1 MAAYCFANQ
10 KELYTAV
17 DVLYGCRRTRL
28 VTLLGFCQ
36 NKLWICLPR
45 FPARISRSRSRF
57 GSFKGGILL
66 TMIFISGWSFTIP
79 LSDFINDLLAAL
91 GYFVLMTL
99 IPHWTIIE
107 FTGPA
112 TDSRDLTDLSSSSIY
127 AVFYL
132 IRSNHP
138 KERPSLFSLHTIQY
152 RIVQDSHMRHA
163 WFSGWLFVSLLLIL
177 FLLHVSFLFV
187 DVLRRQWHAN
197 SDVTPPPPP
206 PPPPPP
212 HPLNLCLLDIFPV
225 EWRWCSYL

>member
-45 FPARISRSRSRF
+45 FPARISRSRF
-57 GSFKGGILL
+57 GSFTGCILL
-66 TMIFISGWSFTIP
+66 TVIFISGWSFTIP

-99 IPHWTIIE
+99 IPHWTIIA

-112 TDSRDLTDLSSSSIY
+112 TDSRDLTDLSSSSVY

-152 RIVQDSHMRHA
+152 RIVQDSHKKHA
-163 WFSGWLFVSLLLIL
+163 WFSGWRFVSLFLIL
-177 FLLHVSFLFV
+177 FMTLFPFVAVIFV
-187 DVLRRQWHAN
+187 DVLSRR
-197 SDVTPPPPP
+197 
-206 PPPPPP
+206 
-212 HPLNLCLLDIFPV
+212 
-225 EWRWCSYL
+225 